1 MTLKV
6 YCDRMSQPSRAILI
20 FCKMNGIDFEEITID
35 ILKNQQHAPEY
46 KAINPMSQVPTIVDG
61 DFTLFESHAILIYL
75 CCKYPGVASHWY
87 PSDLIERA
95 KVHSVLDWH
104 HANLRRGSVGV
115 IMNKVIL
122 PLNGLPSNPQ
132 ATEEAEKTLEKALTI
147 LETFWLKDGPFLA
160 GRSQPSIADLNLVSE
175 VMELQLLSEKD
186 HDRILSP
193 FKKVLQWVED
203 TKSATAPHFEEI
215 HGVLFKAKKD
225 IGEVLATKSGKNE

>member
-6 YCDRMSQPSRAILI
+6 YCDRISQPSRAILI
-20 FCKMNGIDFEEITID
+20 FCKMNGIEFEENTIH
-35 ILKNQQHAPEY
+35 ILKQEQHTPEY
-46 KAINPMSQVPTIVDG
+46 KAINPMCQVPTIVDG

-75 CCKYPGVASHWY
+75 SSKYPGVASHWY

-115 IMNKVIL
+115 IVNNVLL
-122 PLNGLPSNPQ
+122 PLNGQPFNAQ
-132 ATEEAEKTLEKALTI
+132 AAEEAEQTLVKALTI
-147 LETFWLKDGPFLA
+147 IETFWLKDGPFLV

-186 HDRILSP
+186 HERILSP

-203 TKSATAPHFEEI
+203 TKNATSPHFEEL
-215 HGVLFKAKKD
+215 HEVLFKTRDEFRAL
-225 IGEVLATKSGKNE
+225 LATKS

>member
-1 MTLKV
+1 MELKV

-20 FCKMNGIDFEEITID
+20 FCKMNGIDFEEITIE
-35 ILKNQQHAPEY
+35 ILKGQQHTPEY
-46 KAINPMSQVPTIVDG
+46 KAINPMCQVPTIVDG

-75 CCKYPGVASHWY
+75 SSKYPGVASHWY

-115 IMNKVIL
+115 IVNNVFF
-122 PLNGLPSNPQ
+122 PLNGLPYNAQ
-132 ATEEAEKTLEKALTI
+132 AAEEAEKTLEKALTV
-147 LETFWLKDGPFLA
+147 LETYWLKDGPFLV

-175 VMELQLLSEKD
+175 VMELQLLPAEH

-193 FKKVLQWVED
+193 YKKVLKWVED
-203 TKSATAPHFEEI
+203 TKNATAPYFEEY
-215 HGVLFKAKKD
+215 HGVLFKARDDMRELLAKKS
-225 IGEVLATKSGKNE
+225 EKHE